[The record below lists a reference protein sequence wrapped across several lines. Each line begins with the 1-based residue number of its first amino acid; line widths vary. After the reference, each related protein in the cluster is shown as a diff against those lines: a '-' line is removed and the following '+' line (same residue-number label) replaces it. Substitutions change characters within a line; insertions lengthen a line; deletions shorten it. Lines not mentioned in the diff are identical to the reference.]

1 MNYFYDLLVN
11 LNDENAYFFY
21 EWDKNDNIIHLK
33 KIPIIKIDHDDF
45 KNFISSQIIVEQ
57 SFLNLI
63 YNKTETYDKE
73 AKFVEYMALL
83 TDGNDSI
90 VIEFNNIGLSISRSY
105 LLLEEELDLLELAY
119 SLPKDEFSYKMTDK
133 IVKRNGIRQEE
144 NIRNFLLREIDT
156 LYNDKN
162 KEKLKYLYNEMTNS
176 VLYDLDELRDKFIS
190 TIKKDFNK
198 SHLNVYEI
206 IKLSY
211 NGLST

>member
-1 MNYFYDLLVN
+1 MYKKINYFYDLLVN

-83 TDGNDSI
+83 TDGNNSI
-90 VIEFNNIGLSISRSY
+90 VI
-105 LLLEEELDLLELAY
+105 
-119 SLPKDEFSYKMTDK
+119 
-133 IVKRNGIRQEE
+133 
-144 NIRNFLLREIDT
+144 
-156 LYNDKN
+156 
-162 KEKLKYLYNEMTNS
+162 
-176 VLYDLDELRDKFIS
+176 
-190 TIKKDFNK
+190 
-198 SHLNVYEI
+198 
-206 IKLSY
+206 
-211 NGLST
+211 

>member
-83 TDGNDSI
+83 TDGNNSI

-119 SLPKDEFSYKMTDK
+119 SLPKDEFSYKMTYK

>member
-1 MNYFYDLLVN
+1 M
-11 LNDENAYFFY
+11 
-21 EWDKNDNIIHLK
+21 
-33 KIPIIKIDHDDF
+33 
-45 KNFISSQIIVEQ
+45 
-57 SFLNLI
+57 
-63 YNKTETYDKE
+63 
-73 AKFVEYMALL
+73 
-83 TDGNDSI
+83 
-90 VIEFNNIGLSISRSY
+90 
-105 LLLEEELDLLELAY
+105 
-119 SLPKDEFSYKMTDK
+119 
-133 IVKRNGIRQEE
+133 
-144 NIRNFLLREIDT
+144 LREIDT

>member
-83 TDGNDSI
+83 TDGNNSI

-144 NIRNFLLREIDT
+144 N
-156 LYNDKN
+156 